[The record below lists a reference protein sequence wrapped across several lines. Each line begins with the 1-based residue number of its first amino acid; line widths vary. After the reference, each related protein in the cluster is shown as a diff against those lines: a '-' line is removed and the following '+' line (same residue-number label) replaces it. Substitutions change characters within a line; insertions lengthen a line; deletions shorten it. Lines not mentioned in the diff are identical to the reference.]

1 MKALPKYR
9 ASSKPL
15 LATVVVAAIAL
26 ISACSSVPEP
36 VGEIASA
43 RAVVRSLSDTEARA
57 LAPVEADRARTKL
70 QRAEAALQEKDF
82 DEARRLAMEAE
93 ADAELARAKT
103 NATKANRAAAE
114 LEQSIRV
121 LRSEIERAQ
130 SKQ

>member
-1 MKALPKYR
+1 MNALPKCR
-9 ASSKPL
+9 ASGKPL
-15 LATVVVAAIAL
+15 FATAVVAAIVL

-36 VGEIASA
+36 VGEISSA
-43 RAVVRSLSDTEARA
+43 RAVVRSLSDTEARTF
-57 LAPVEADRARTKL
+57 APVEADRARTKL
-70 QRAEAALQEKDF
+70 QRAEAALQAKNF

-103 NATKANRAAAE
+103 NAIKANRAAAE